1 MIQMTGEAPWL
12 ILSPICMMH
21 TLSPPTLKPKSLYIC
36 HCTDTVQDGLAV
48 SGMTLL
54 MVAQLQIKLEL
65 TDAWRKG
72 FLTGTNIYTVIILQS
87 QVYLRSLAIQARMSN
102 ITSSSKP
109 GVPSF
114 FLLENGSNLPFTN
127 IQNKMYS
134 SFRKETIKTERAKVW
149 VLDSGRLKETWLS
162 HLSAILPWE
171 SCITSLKPQFPHL

>member
-102 ITSSSKP
+102 ITLSSKP

-114 FLLENGSNLPFTN
+114 FCLKMAQTCPLQIFKIKCTLLLGKKLSRQSEQKYGFW
-127 IQNKMYS
+127 IQEDS
-134 SFRKETIKTERAKVW
+134 RKPGYLVYPLYYLGKAV
-149 VLDSGRLKETWLS
+149 S
-162 HLSAILPWE
+162 P
-171 SCITSLKPQFPHL
+171 P